1 MPRSASCPA
10 PQPAAAPEPWLHDPD
25 ARVPVLRVGDWEV
38 RALRRG
44 SPRFRRLHRRGG
56 LHVQLWDPAAGVSVV
71 TPSALTGQRFEI
83 CRRGDRPIAVP
94 RPPQLHGTVADLGAA
109 PLPTMREIALLAD
122 WFTRAGRRGRGAGPA
137 AGGCAAGAIRRSPT
151 PRRQRSQAP
160 GAATAGDPLHACAP
174 AALRLLVVYL
184 AVSDPAALARIAPVA
199 EAAPTAAPGQGC
211 GTVVAAFAAA
221 LRSAAVRRELDRQL
235 AARLG
240 AGVRPLRSLCLAD
253 LADAWHREVAS
264 GARGARLAALLWAI
278 ARRPEAC
285 VRKLEAKVC
294 ARIEESRHWLLLD
307 ADAALVLADG

>member
-1 MPRSASCPA
+1 MPRSASCRAANP
-10 PQPAAAPEPWLHDPD
+10 PAAAEPWIHDPD

-44 SPRFRRLHRRGG
+44 SPRFRRLQRCGG
-56 LHVQLWDPAAGVSVV
+56 LHVQLWDPATGVSVV

-83 CRRGDRPIAVP
+83 CRHGDRPIAVP
-94 RPPQLHGTVADLGAA
+94 RPPQLHGTVAGLGAA

-122 WFTRAGRRGRGAGPA
+122 WYTRGSRGAGPRR
-137 AGGCAAGAIRRSPT
+137 GGCAAGATRRSPT
-151 PRRQRSQAP
+151 PRRQRSRRD
-160 GAATAGDPLHACAP
+160 GARTAGDPLRDCEP

-184 AVSDPAALARIAPVA
+184 AVADPAALARIAVVPA
-199 EAAPTAAPGQGC
+199 PTPTPGAAPGC

-221 LRSAAVRRELDRQL
+221 LRSAAVRRELDRHL

-240 AGVRPLRSLCLAD
+240 ASARPFRSLCLAD
-253 LADAWHREVAS
+253 LADAWHQEIES

-285 VRKLEAKVC
+285 VRKLEAKIC

-307 ADAALVLADG
+307 AGAALVVAEG